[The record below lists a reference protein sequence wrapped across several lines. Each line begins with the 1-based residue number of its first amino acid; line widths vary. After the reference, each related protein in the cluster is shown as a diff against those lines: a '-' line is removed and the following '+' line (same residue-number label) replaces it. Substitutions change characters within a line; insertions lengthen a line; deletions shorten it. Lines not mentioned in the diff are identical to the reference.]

1 MGKPLFAEVV
11 VNGEV
16 INPSAIAQEAQNHPA
31 PSDKPGLAW
40 RKAADALAIRALLLQ
55 EAERRGLVADPRNVG
70 PGKCETDEESLIRI
84 LLEDAVQPPRPDHDA
99 VEAAWRLNPER
110 YRSPPL
116 WKVSH
121 ILVACDHADD
131 AGRAAAKS
139 RADAICA
146 RANANPDE
154 FPVIASELSDC
165 PSRSAGGTLG
175 QLRPGDTL
183 PEFEAAMRG
192 LEERE
197 ITANPVAT
205 RHGWHIIRID
215 AHDPGRALPFE
226 AVRDRIS
233 EAMEKAAWARESKRF
248 VDELIGNAVITGT
261 DLARQ

>member
-1 MGKPLFAEVV
+1 MGKPLFAEVI

-16 INPSAIAQEAQNHPA
+16 INPNAIAQEAQNHPA

-40 RKAADALAIRALLLQ
+40 RKAANALAIRALLLQ

-70 PGKCETDEESLIRI
+70 PGKCETDDESLIRI
-84 LLEDAVQPPRPDHDA
+84 LLEDAVQPPRPDRDA
-99 VEAAWRLNPER
+99 VAAAWRSNPER

-121 ILVACDHADD
+121 ILVACDHADEK
-131 AGRAAAKS
+131 GRAHAKS

-146 RANANPDE
+146 RANDNPDK
-154 FPVIASELSDC
+154 FPAIATELSDC
-165 PSRSAGGTLG
+165 PSRSVGGSLG

-183 PEFEAAMRG
+183 PEFEAALRG
-192 LEERE
+192 LEEHE

-205 RHGWHIIRID
+205 RHGWHVIRLD
-215 AHDPGRALPFE
+215 AYDPGRALPFE
-226 AVRDRIS
+226 VVRDRIS

-248 VDELIGNAVITGT
+248 VDELIKKAEIAGT
-261 DLARQ
+261 DFT